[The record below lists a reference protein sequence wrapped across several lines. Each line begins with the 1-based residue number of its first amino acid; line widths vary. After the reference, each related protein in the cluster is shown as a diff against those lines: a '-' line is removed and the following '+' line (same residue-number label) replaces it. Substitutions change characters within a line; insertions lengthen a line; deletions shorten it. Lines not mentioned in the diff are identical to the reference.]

1 MRDKQ
6 CDFKTAVEFYL
17 TKHKAPKKVIQD
29 WLKSDTSHAE
39 IFEKAIDKMNEAREK
54 RKAEFDQEQSKR
66 KELNSSRR
74 ASAMSG
80 GNQNLNNSLK
90 QRAISPTSGRA
101 SPK

>member
-1 MRDKQ
+1 MRDNE

-54 RKAEFDQEQSKR
+54 RKAEFEKEQATR
-66 KELNSSRR
+66 KEI
-74 ASAMSG
+74 
-80 GNQNLNNSLK
+80 NN
-90 QRAISPTSGRA
+90 
-101 SPK
+101 